1 MSYSGGLG
9 PAQITIGGVS
19 NGYLIYIYMGN
30 KWINRWLSTD
40 SFIIQPKS
48 YLTCP
53 NIANPN
59 CDCVHPQIMKAKNF

>member
-30 KWINRWLSTD
+30 KWINR
-40 SFIIQPKS
+40 
-48 YLTCP
+48 
-53 NIANPN
+53 
-59 CDCVHPQIMKAKNF
+59 